1 MYLYVACVLVRIFL
15 THIFAKS
22 RHIYGE
28 FDGFSTMKPRYSS
41 QVPEVKAARWVSA
54 PLVVSFIALF
64 VLLVAVVMLSQSTG
78 TSVSVLAD
86 SLRHQS
92 FDPGVFLVRGG
103 EALSG
108 TWVQLIQSAGS
119 GVRL

>member
-1 MYLYVACVLVRIFL
+1 MTLLVAEF
-15 THIFAKS
+15 

-28 FDGFSTMKPRYSS
+28 VDGFLSMKSRYSS
-41 QVPEVKAARWVSA
+41 QVPEVKAAQWMSA
-54 PLVVSFIALF
+54 PLVVSFVALF